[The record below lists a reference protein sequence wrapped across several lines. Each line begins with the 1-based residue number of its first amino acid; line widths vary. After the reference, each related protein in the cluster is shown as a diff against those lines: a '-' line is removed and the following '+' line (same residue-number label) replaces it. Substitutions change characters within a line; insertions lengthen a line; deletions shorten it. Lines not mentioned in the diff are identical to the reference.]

1 MIFARGGLARRA
13 LRVALALLIGAATLE
28 ASLRIVAATS
38 SSPFAS
44 LLRQWDPDATLDLLG
59 DACFRPWPGMV
70 VPFPNG
76 TASHVNAMGFRGPLV
91 AVPKPPATYRV
102 VLLGGSTSHGC
113 LVNDDETI
121 DAHLRRALHVPGK
134 RVEVVNLGFD
144 ALDALCEQERLAA
157 EGLALEPDAVIVHT
171 GINDTSA
178 LRFPDLPRKAPER
191 GVRAAIRASQ
201 EAMRREHGPWR
212 TAKRLLFTARL
223 PGVLR
228 NLRRHT
234 QPLPGPPEPEPR
246 ALDAF
251 ERTVRETIALTPPGT
266 VVLLSTPPSGLLL
279 PAVPFA
285 GPPIV
290 DRATSQRYRD
300 RLDERLR
307 RIAADA
313 GATGRDVR
321 YVPHQVPDAVFLDD
335 CHLDDEGN
343 RLVAGDLARA
353 LASDP
358 SATPAP

>member
-1 MIFARGGLARRA
+1 LRADGTHLRRRA
-13 LRVALALLIGAATLE
+13 ARAAIALLLGAATLE
-28 ASLRIVAATS
+28 VSLRIVAATS
-38 SSPFAS
+38 STRFAS

-76 TASHVNAMGFRGPLV
+76 TRSHVNAMGFRGPPV
-91 AVPKPPATYRV
+91 AVPKPPGTYRV

-121 DAHLRRALHVPGK
+121 DAHLRRALRVPG
-134 RVEVVNLGFD
+134 RAPVEVVNLGFD

-157 EGLALEPDAVIVHT
+157 EGIALEPDAVIVHT

-178 LRFPDLPRKAPER
+178 LRFPDLARNAPER
-191 GVRAAIRASQ
+191 DVRAAIRASQ
-201 EAMRREHGPWR
+201 EAMRRERGPWR

-228 NLRRHT
+228 NVQRHA

-251 ERTVRETIALTPPGT
+251 ERTVRGTIALAPPGT
-266 VVLLSTPPSGLLL
+266 VVLLSTPPSGLR
-279 PAVPFA
+279 VPGTAFA
-285 GPPIV
+285 GRPIV
-290 DRATSQRYRD
+290 DRETSQRYRD

-307 RIAADA
+307 RIADDA
-313 GATGRDVR
+313 SSTGRDVR
-321 YVPHQVPDAVFLDD
+321 YVPHELPDRVFLDD
-335 CHLDDEGN
+335 CHVDGEGN
-343 RLVAGDLARA
+343 RLLAEDLARG
-353 LASDP
+353 LG
-358 SATPAP
+358 TRPAP